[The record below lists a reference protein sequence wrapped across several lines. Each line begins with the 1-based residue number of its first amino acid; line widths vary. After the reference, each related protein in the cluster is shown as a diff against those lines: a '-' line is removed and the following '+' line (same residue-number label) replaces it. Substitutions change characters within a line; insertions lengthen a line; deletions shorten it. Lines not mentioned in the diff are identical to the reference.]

1 MTLILNNEQIE
12 TLLDMP
18 ACLAAMDEAYQELG
32 AGRAANI
39 PRADLL
45 APTETEGRYHAFK
58 TMSGT
63 IPHMK
68 LTALRINSDVLHWPR
83 SEKGSHLRVKIP
95 AGRGQRWGGLVQL
108 FDIET
113 GELVA
118 IMPDG
123 FIQKMRVGA
132 TSGVAARHMAREDAS
147 VVGLMGSGWQAG
159 AQLEAMAQVRG
170 LETVKVYSPTVEN
183 RCRFAASMTA
193 RLGTEVRPVA
203 SPEEAAQ
210 GAHILIA
217 ATNSLAPV
225 IKGRWLEPGMHL
237 TTVKS
242 LSEVDDETVNRC
254 DTIVVNDHHLSDVY
268 TLPGHEA
275 EIPEFGTGEY
285 RNDRLIHDVI
295 NWTARPLLA
304 DVVAQRVR
312 PREDETAVTCFLNN
326 PGTGVQFV
334 AAAAHVLQQ
343 AREKGIGHEIPTEW
357 FLQSVHP

>member
-1 MTLILNNEQIE
+1 
-12 TLLDMP
+12 
-18 ACLAAMDEAYQELG
+18 
-32 AGRAANI
+32 
-39 PRADLL
+39 
-45 APTETEGRYHAFK
+45 
-58 TMSGT
+58 
-63 IPHMK
+63 
-68 LTALRINSDVLHWPR
+68 
-83 SEKGSHLRVKIP
+83 
-95 AGRGQRWGGLVQL
+95 
-108 FDIET
+108 
-113 GELVA
+113 
-118 IMPDG
+118 MPDG

-193 RLGTEVRPVA
+193 RLGIEVRPVA
-203 SPEEAAQ
+203 TPEEAAQ

-225 IKGRWLEPGMHL
+225 IMGRWLEPGMHL

-242 LSEVDDETVNRC
+242 LSEVDDETVHRC

-275 EIPEFGTGEY
+275 EIPEFGSGEY

-295 NWTARPLLA
+295 NWTARPVLA

-343 AREKGIGHEIPTEW
+343 AREKGIGHEIPTDW

>member
-18 ACLAAMDEAYQELG
+18 ACLAAMDQAYQELG

-68 LTALRINSDVLHWPR
+68 LTALRLNSDVLHWPQ
-83 SEKGSHLRVKIP
+83 GTGGDHLRVKIP
-95 AGRGQRWGGLVQL
+95 AGRGQKWGGLIQL

-132 TSGVAARHMAREDAS
+132 TSGVAARHMARPDAS
-147 VVGLMGSGWQAG
+147 VVGLLGSGWQAG
-159 AQLEAMAQVRG
+159 AQLEAMARVRQ
-170 LETVKVYSPTVEN
+170 LETIKVYSPTVAN
-183 RCRFAASMTA
+183 RCRFAAEMTA
-193 RLGTEVRPVA
+193 RLGITVSPVDA
-203 SPEEAAQ
+203 PENAAQ

-225 IKGRWLEPGMHL
+225 IKGHWLEAGMHL

-242 LSEVDDETVNRC
+242 LSEVDDETVQRC
-254 DTIVVNDHHLSDVY
+254 DTIVVNDHQLSDVY

-275 EIPEFGTGEY
+275 KIPEFGTGEY
-285 RNDRLIHDVI
+285 RNDHLIHDVI
-295 NWTARPLLA
+295 NWKNRPLLA
-304 DVVAQRVR
+304 DVVGKRVL
-312 PREDETAVTCFLNN
+312 PRTDANAITCFLNN
-326 PGTGVQFV
+326 PGTGIQFV
-334 AAAAHVLQQ
+334 AAAGHVLQQ
-343 AREKGIGHEIPTEW
+343 AKAQGIGHEIPTDW